1 MTLSASSL
9 HFPVPSRLPLVREVK
24 LDPGGPLLWG
34 RASIPLG
41 CSSDAARWGFLD
53 TTAIVSNVP
62 PRATW
67 DKEGNEA

>member
-34 RASIPLG
+34 RASIPF
-41 CSSDAARWGFLD
+41 DAARWGFLD
-53 TTAIVSNVP
+53 TPATVYNVP
-62 PRATW
+62 SRATW
-67 DKEGNEA
+67 DKEGNEV